1 MFIIKSQQ
9 DKTITWPV
17 SVEVAADGGKIQKF
31 EFTGTFLL
39 LDDDAK
45 EAIVAEQKQADGSE
59 VSPDADATGNEWKER
74 TIDAI
79 MKIMTGW
86 KGVVDEN
93 KVPIEFSRESIR
105 AAARSPQGVSI
116 LRAINTAIAEIS
128 AGARSKN

>member
-1 MFIIKSQQ
+1 MFVIKSQQ

-45 EAIVAEQKQADGSE
+45 EAIVAEQKQADGGEVASE
-59 VSPDADATGNEWKER
+59 ADATGNEWKER

-79 MKIMTGW
+79 IKIMTGW
-86 KGVVDEN
+86 KSVVDEN
-93 KVPIEFSRESIR
+93 KAPIEFSRESLR

-128 AGARSKN
+128 AGARLKN

>member
-1 MFIIKSQQ
+1 MFVIKSQQ

-45 EAIVAEQKQADGSE
+45 EAIVAEQKQDGGDVAPEADG
-59 VSPDADATGNEWKER
+59 TGNEWKER

-86 KGVVDEN
+86 KSVVDEA
-93 KVPIEFSRESIR
+93 KTPIEFSRESLR
-105 AAARSPQGVSI
+105 AAARSSQGVSI

-128 AGARSKN
+128 AGARLKN